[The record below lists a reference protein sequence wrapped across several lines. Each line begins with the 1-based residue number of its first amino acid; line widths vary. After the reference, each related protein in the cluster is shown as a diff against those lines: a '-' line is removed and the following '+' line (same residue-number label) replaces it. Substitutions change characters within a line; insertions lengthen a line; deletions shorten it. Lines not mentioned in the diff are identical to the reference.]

1 MYQGQRP
8 ILILAAIA
16 IGIGLRFWH
25 LDLKP
30 LWMDE
35 VMTAILS
42 LGRSYH
48 DVPLGQVLP
57 VSVFEQIFRLRTD
70 ASCADIARIV
80 TTQSVHPPFF
90 FCWMHDWL
98 RWTAG
103 LPLSWVW
110 KLRALPALFGVLA
123 IAAMYQLNRVLYSRS
138 AAWTG
143 AAVMAVS
150 PFAVYLSQEARHYTL
165 PVLLITLALLGLYQ
179 LHLDLYRRQLRPLVW
194 LGWVVINGIGFYVHY
209 FFLLAFV
216 AECLTLILNG
226 YWLFRHASVAAA
238 PLVLNP
244 DALPDPGLMR
254 QPHRWQSTLLAGAIG
269 LAIGAVCLMYLPWL
283 PTFLSHIDRPETNWL
298 APPEPGWLA
307 QIAPLYQLPLGWIVM
322 LIALPIESQ
331 PLSIRGVNA
340 IAMVVFTAWLFWRL
354 WPGFK
359 QLWYTP
365 QTHLPTRMLVIF
377 ILTVVLEFLAI
388 VYLLQK
394 DITQV
399 PRYHFIY
406 FPAVCALLGAGLSQP
421 ATQRSPVFNQKS
433 GLLRRINP
441 IVAVLLVG
449 LLSSSFVVINLV
461 FQKPYTPDQVVHTM
475 RFEANQPLLVGMGH
489 QTWQEVALGLSFSLE
504 LERQHRQQATI
515 APEPSFVFLN
525 RSLQQKIW
533 QRLATI
539 TASIPSPLNLW
550 VIGPGL
556 KQQNYPPF
564 IPDRPGA
571 QQSAQCQIDRLH
583 YNRVGIPYQ
592 LYRC

>member
-1 MYQGQRP
+1 MYQVQRP
-8 ILILAAIA
+8 IFIFAAIA
-16 IGIGLRFWH
+16 MGIALRFWH

-30 LWMDE
+30 VWMDE

-42 LGRSYH
+42 LGRNYQ

-57 VSVFEQIFRLRTD
+57 VSAFEQVFRLRTD
-70 ASCADIARIV
+70 VSCADIAHIV

-103 LPLSWVW
+103 LPLSWIW
-110 KLRALPALFGVLA
+110 KLRALPALFGVLV
-123 IAAMYQLNRVLYSRS
+123 IVAMYQLNRVLYSRP
-138 AAWTG
+138 AAWAG

-150 PFAVYLSQEARHYTL
+150 PLAVYLSQEARHYTL

-216 AECLTLILNG
+216 AECLTLLLNS
-226 YWLFRHASVAAA
+226 YWLFRHASVTAA

-244 DALPDPGLMR
+244 DALPDPSLMR
-254 QPHRWQSTLLAGAIG
+254 QSHRWQSTLLAAAIG
-269 LAIGAVCLMYLPWL
+269 VAIGAVCLIYLPLL
-283 PTFLSHIDRPETNWL
+283 PTFLSHINRPETDWMV
-298 APPEPGWLA
+298 PPEPGWLA
-307 QIAPLYQLPLGWIVM
+307 QIAPLYQLPFGWIVM
-322 LIALPIESQ
+322 LIALPVESQ
-331 PLSIRGVNA
+331 PLSVRGVSA
-340 IAMVVFTAWLFWRL
+340 VAMVSFTGWLLWRL
-354 WPGFK
+354 WPGLK

-377 ILTVVLEFLAI
+377 ILTAVLEFLAI

-406 FPAVCALLGAGLSQP
+406 FPAVCALLGAGLSQST
-421 ATQRSPVFNQKS
+421 TQRRPLFNQKP
-433 GLLRRINP
+433 GLLSRINP
-441 IVAVLLVG
+441 TVALLLVG
-449 LLSSSFVVINLV
+449 LLSSSFVVTNLV
-461 FQKPYTPDQVVHTM
+461 FQKPYTPEQVVQTM
-475 RFEANQPLLVGMGH
+475 RFEPTRPLLVSMGH
-489 QTWQEVALGLSFSLE
+489 ETLQEVALGLSFTLE
-504 LERQHRQQATI
+504 LERQHRQQTTI

-525 RSLQQKIW
+525 RSLQPAIW

-539 TASIPSPLNLW
+539 TASIPSSLNLW

-556 KQQNYPPF
+556 KRGDFPAF
-564 IPDRPGA
+564 ILNRPGA
-571 QQSAQCQIDRLH
+571 RQSAQCQIDRLH
-583 YNRVGIPYQ
+583 YHRVGVPYQ

>member
-8 ILILAAIA
+8 ILIFAAIA